1 MKKST
6 TILILMLGFA
16 GAFSAIAGEIYM
28 WTDENGNAQYG
39 DLPVEGA
46 VLITNIESKSTNNSR
61 VQANTQARLDKKAA
75 AREEA
80 EELQEI
86 AREKSLED
94 AEASAAAC
102 ESARTRLQ
110 NMLKSRRLYRK
121 DTNGDRVYLDDNEMN
136 AARAIVTSQVE
147 DHCSS

>member
-16 GAFSAIAGEIYM
+16 GAFGATAGEIYM
-28 WTDENGNAQYG
+28 WTEENGNTQYG
-39 DLPVEGA
+39 DRPVAGA
-46 VLITNIESKSTNNSR
+46 VRITNIESKSTDNNR
-61 VQANTQARLDKKAA
+61 VQATTQARLDKQAT

-80 EELQEI
+80 DEANELAREEL
-86 AREKSLED
+86 LEENEER
-94 AEASAAAC
+94 AIAC

-110 NMLKSRRLYRK
+110 NMITSRRLYRK
-121 DTNGDRVYLDDNEMN
+121 DANGDRVYLDDNEMT
-136 AARAIVTSQVE
+136 AARAIVQSQVE

>member
-16 GAFSAIAGEIYM
+16 GAFGATAGEIYM
-28 WTDENGNAQYG
+28 WTDENGNVQYG
-39 DLPVEGA
+39 DRPVEGA
-46 VLITNIESKSTNNSR
+46 VLITNIESKSTDNNR
-61 VQANTQARLDKKAA
+61 VQATTQARLDKQATA
-75 AREEA
+75 REVTEEADELAREE
-80 EELQEI
+80 
-86 AREKSLED
+86 SLEE

-121 DTNGDRVYLDDNEMN
+121 DANGDRVYLDDNEMN